1 MQYQILKDEIIII
14 LNTNDGV
21 DINDVYMKCIKKLS
35 KDFGIPDESK
45 LKIKLGSS
53 TKTIAGKHSIFVQ

>member
-14 LNTNDGV
+14 LNTNGV
-21 DINDVYMKCIKKLS
+21 DINDVYIKCIKKLS

-45 LKIKLGSS
+45 LKIKFGSS
-53 TKTIAGKHSIFVQ
+53 TKTIAGKHSIFVK